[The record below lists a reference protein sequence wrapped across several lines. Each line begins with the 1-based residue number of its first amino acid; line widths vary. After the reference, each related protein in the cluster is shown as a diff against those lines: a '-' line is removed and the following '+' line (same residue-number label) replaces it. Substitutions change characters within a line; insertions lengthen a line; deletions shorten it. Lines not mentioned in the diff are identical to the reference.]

1 MSRSL
6 ASWSPIRVTNFL
18 ARMRAIWRARHE
30 TDPDRLLE
38 FFEPPSL
45 GTIFKP
51 LQQPVEIRTLF
62 LRVKELRPKT
72 VLEIGTNNGGSLFL
86 FCRAADPNATVL
98 SLDLPSGKFG
108 GGYSIWRVPYY
119 RAFAGSGQRLRL
131 LRQDSH
137 TPESLA
143 RVRQELRGQP
153 LEFLFID
160 GDHTYAGVKQDFL
173 TYGPL
178 VRPGGLIAFHDILPA
193 PPKIGGEVHR
203 FWAEIRDQYAGEE
216 VVQDPNQG
224 KMGIGLIQ
232 VPPGGVVG

>member
-6 ASWSPIRVTNFL
+6 ASWSPLRLTRFIARINAIR
-18 ARMRAIWRARHE
+18 RMRPLD
-30 TDPDRLLE
+30 DPDRLLE

-45 GTIFKP
+45 GGIFKP

-62 LRVKELRPKT
+62 LRVKDLRPKA

-86 FCRAADPNATVL
+86 FCRAADPDATVL

-108 GGYSIWRVPYY
+108 GGYSILRVPYY

-137 TPESLA
+137 TPEALA
-143 RVRQELRGQP
+143 RVRRELRGQP

-160 GDHTYAGVKQDFL
+160 GDHTYDGVKQDFL
-173 TYGPL
+173 TYGSL
-178 VRPGGLIAFHDILPA
+178 VRPGGLIGFHDILPA

-203 FWAEIRDQYAGEE
+203 FWGEIRDQYAGEE
-216 VVQDPNQG
+216 IVQDQNQG
-224 KMGIGLIQ
+224 KMGIGLIR
-232 VPPGGVVG
+232 VPPGGVVE